1 MAHQQRGPGR
11 RRGPHGSSSVARAS
25 TAASRAH
32 ASAGREVTA
41 GLAAGP
47 WCHAEKAAAW
57 EQRWDRLGAERER
70 SEHWGP
76 VPVRP
81 APVRPAWASDEQPDY
96 QSDGGGLTP
105 AIGAYDRAAWARQ
118 EKEDAAFL
126 AANERRK
133 RDVLVTELARLQA
146 EVDSLDRQVFEA
158 GEARR
163 LAGRLFHDET
173 VKSQMGESDEKR
185 PPARLLM
192 RLPDHQRVDLPQSTR
207 LSLSL
212 VCACACGRRR
222 LGLCCCQSRGAS
234 SPALRRA
241 GRGQLGF
248 ATAGASAHDGPVRA
262 PWTAPTCLPRGLPAC
277 LPACL
282 LSRPRC

>member
-146 EVDSLDRQVFEA
+146 EVGSLDRQVFEA

-277 LPACL
+277 LPAC
-282 LSRPRC
+282 